1 MFFKLALRNIK
12 RSFKDYAIYFFTLV
26 LGVAIFYVFNA
37 IDSQTVMLGL
47 SDYMLEVVKL
57 MNGVLAGV
65 SIFVALVLGFLIIYA
80 SRFLIKR
87 RSQEFGIYMTL
98 GMGKRRIA
106 MIILLET
113 LLIGVV
119 SLSVGLLI
127 GVGLSQFT
135 STLVASMF
143 EADMTQFHFVFS
155 SEACIKTL
163 MYFAIIFMVVMLLDT
178 VMVARQRLIKLLQAR
193 RMTETVKIRKTWL
206 AIIVLAIGIMIL
218 AWAYS
223 MVTVNVA
230 QLNDGNIILVLAA
243 GALGTILFFWSIA
256 TIVVKILS
264 KTNFYNR
271 GLNTF
276 VLRQF
281 SSAINTS
288 VVALTMI
295 CLMLFVTI
303 CVSVSAISMHE
314 TIIASADKTTPIDIE
329 YMSEMSDG
337 IRTADFLRENY
348 DIDLLAV
355 MSEYREYEVEYG
367 DFTYGDVL
375 GDSLISAELQNLIYF
390 DSPIPAMHVSDYNA
404 LSELFHNERVDLT
417 DDQYAIVANFKTMV
431 GFYNQSLAAGT
442 RISLYGKTFSPAYD
456 QTKKGAYQL
465 SGTADT
471 NTGLLVVPDNV
482 KMNDA
487 RSQKYVAG
495 NFHDNVDPKT
505 FADKIEKASDDMLA
519 NRKEYVSIELKQ
531 AVLDSNIGMNAIVT
545 FVALYLGIIFLIAS
559 AALLA
564 LKQLTESSDNRAK
577 YAIIQKIGVS
587 EKMINRAL
595 ACQIGIFFALPLIV
609 AIIHASFGIVFC
621 DYVLKVFGGIQ
632 VGSSVIGTGLVF
644 LVVYGGYFWITYAT
658 SKRMIR
664 ERRIQ

>member
-375 GDSLISAELQNLIYF
+375 SDSLISAELQNLIYF

-505 FADKIEKASDDMLA
+505 FADKIEKVSNDMLA

-577 YAIIQKIGVS
+577 YAIIQKIGAS

-595 ACQIGIFFALPLIV
+595 ACQIGIFFALPLVV

-644 LVVYGGYFWITYAT
+644 LMVYGGYFWITYAT